1 MEYSRW
7 VEKCF
12 IQRTRANKW
21 VVLIQDHTKTRHE
34 EERDWSKVWGCHGNA
49 SQGKWRYAL
58 QFLPTV
64 LQWWYSYAV
73 GPASWLD
80 VQMFL
85 WINYSW
91 FKCSF
96 FASHLQL
103 FKLSQQLLKFK
114 MVIKLKK
121 KEKKKKK
128 EKEIASQRKQ
138 VPTLWSSGNI
148 QLRGIINFITQWTRL
163 SLNIFWLKMR
173 KCCYPLMPNAQRSL
187 KNFAN
192 LEQFFSRHILKFC
205 ERIDVSLWLL
215 DCCRISL

>member
-1 MEYSRW
+1 M
-7 VEKCF
+7 
-12 IQRTRANKW
+12 
-21 VVLIQDHTKTRHE
+21 
-34 EERDWSKVWGCHGNA
+34 WGCHGNA

-80 VQMFL
+80 VQMFSL
-85 WINYSW
+85 DQLFVVLNVV
-91 FKCSF
+91 F

-121 KEKKKKK
+121 KKEKK

-192 LEQFFSRHILKFC
+192 LEQFFLATYIKILWAYW
-205 ERIDVSLWLL
+205 RIFMTVRLLPYFSVILLGLWQWLHLSLSWATAILM
-215 DCCRISL
+215 